1 MVAKK
6 LLLVVLFSLQIFAA
20 QSAEQMLQTKIKNLV
35 EPKIYKLHQGLIG
48 VLFKN
53 SASFMQ
59 GDSVHLMPVIQTL
72 QDNGLLNLVYK
83 KPISVEVVFQIS
95 NVSSLLLVIRSIQ
108 NALGELGY
116 SFSITKQVRF
126 DNNSLFWSIDFQ
138 TNVGINPGALGTI
151 LLNQGIHIVDIQR
164 EGHIKWTY
172 NLDAKNAKLDN
183 VREVKKGANVKV
195 SLVGNE
201 ILLRPTNITKPQS
214 SIYITSNPKNHWYP
228 HIVFYDK
235 MLNIIKIKK
244 RDRITSRYRV
254 PIPKGT
260 HYIKLLDKYT
270 TDNMKY
276 GFTVLVR

>member
-6 LLLVVLFSLQIFAA
+6 LLLVLLFGLQIFA
-20 QSAEQMLQTKIKNLV
+20 SELAEDPLQTKIKNLV

-48 VLFKN
+48 VLFKDK
-53 SASFMQ
+53 ASFMY

-72 QDNGLLNLVYK
+72 QDNGLLDLVYK

-95 NVSSLLLVIRSIQ
+95 NVSSLLLAVRSIQ

-116 SFSITKQVRF
+116 SFSITKRVKF
-126 DNNSLFWSIDFQ
+126 DNNNLFWSIEFQ

-151 LLNQGIHIVDIQR
+151 LSNKGIRIVDIER
-164 EGHIKWTY
+164 EGHTKWTY
-172 NLDAKNAKLDN
+172 NLDAKDAKLDN
-183 VREVKKGANVKV
+183 VYEIKEGANVKV

-201 ILLRPTNITKPQS
+201 ILLQPTNITKSKS
-214 SIYITSNPKNHWYP
+214 SIYIASNSKNHWYP
-228 HIVFYDK
+228 YIVFYDK

-244 RDRITSRYRV
+244 KETITSRLQIS
-254 PIPKGT
+254 IPQGA

>member
-6 LLLVVLFSLQIFAA
+6 LLLVLLFGLQIFA
-20 QSAEQMLQTKIKNLV
+20 SELAEDPLQTKIKNLV

-48 VLFKN
+48 VLFKDK
-53 SASFMQ
+53 ASFMH

-72 QDNGLLNLVYK
+72 QDNGLLDLVYK

-95 NVSSLLLVIRSIQ
+95 NVSSLLLAVRSIQ

-116 SFSITKQVRF
+116 SFSITKRVKF
-126 DNNSLFWSIDFQ
+126 DNNNLFWSIEFQ

-151 LLNQGIHIVDIQR
+151 LSNKGIHIVDIER

-172 NLDAKNAKLDN
+172 NLDAKDAKLDN
-183 VREVKKGANVKV
+183 VYEIKEGANVKV

-201 ILLRPTNITKPQS
+201 ILLQPTNITKPKS
-214 SIYITSNPKNHWYP
+214 SIYIVSNSKNHWYP
-228 HIVFYDK
+228 YIVFYDK

-244 RDRITSRYRV
+244 QETITSKLQIS
-254 PIPKGT
+254 IPQGA